1 MSVSISDAGMKV
13 LQNARRAGS
22 ATFWVGAGISGGWIY
37 KQASE
42 CSVASLSF
50 SSLLFQAKEAERG
63 RREVGTDCFEYKVD
77 PKLVEGVTAEDFGRA
92 FARSSFFSL
101 ERKLATFLGTGKTRT
116 DAELRN
122 FKFNKGREVAITFV
136 VYETRPETGELLW
149 RTSDAMDGYSWM
161 QVDAERGVF
170 RFGSGWN
177 AGDKWLIAFLPIHRI
192 YSRILLKSAVKRL
205 LLDREDSDLL
215 SAGED
220 APTQTT

>member
-1 MSVSISDAGMKV
+1 MLDRSKPYA
-13 LQNARRAGS
+13 LRAG
-22 ATFWVGAGISGGWIY
+22 WVLCERLLI
-37 KQASE
+37 
-42 CSVASLSF
+42 CSFSNQCSIVSLSLN
-50 SSLLFQAKEAERG
+50 SLLFKAKEAERG

-77 PKLVEGVTAEDFGRA
+77 PKLVEGVTAEEFGRA
-92 FARSSFFSL
+92 FARSSFFSF
-101 ERKLATFLGTGKTRT
+101 ERKLGTLLGTGKTRT
-116 DAELRN
+116 DEELKK

-177 AGDKWLIAFLPIHRI
+177 AGDKWLIAFLPIHRV

-205 LLDREDSDLL
+205 LLDREEDSDLP
-215 SAGED
+215 STGED
-220 APTQTT
+220 APTTT